1 MVAAVMFGTRWQS
14 RARRRAVFIQ
24 RKDAAMEGKSGT
36 SRGIGNE
43 SRRSFLAKTAAA
55 AGVGGLLAAST
66 AAAAGSMTRHN
77 LPKARVGPR
86 PDANETLRLAVI
98 GTGGMGTAHCHSF
111 MSLVKDG
118 KANAK
123 FVALADVCE
132 PRLMEAKKACEEKQ
146 GDSVDATMD
155 YREVLKRDD
164 IHGIV
169 IASPEHWHAKHAEDA
184 IAAGKDIYLEK
195 PMTLRLD
202 EALRLYEVSKANPDV
217 IVQVGT
223 QAIQM
228 PKYRE
233 ARKVVESGKIGTIT
247 MSQTSYCRNNKK
259 GEWLYYGIDDKW
271 EPGKNLD
278 WEQWCGPAG
287 SAPWNPEVYARWRRY
302 RKYSTGI
309 MGDLLVHVITPLM
322 VSLGKDVGWPV
333 RVTGTGS
340 HLVDKAMENHD
351 QVNLTIEFENGHV
364 MVVAGSTCNEVGLE
378 TMIRGHK
385 GNVYLGGR
393 HCVVR
398 PERIY
403 SDDFDTET
411 IECPDIG
418 NDQDV
423 HRLAWMNSLRTR
435 EHHEADVA
443 MGAKVMVMVDL
454 ATRSAWDGR
463 AYRFDPKTM
472 SASPA

>member
-1 MVAAVMFGTRWQS
+1 MDREMR
-14 RARRRAVFIQ
+14 
-24 RKDAAMEGKSGT
+24 EKSGV
-36 SRGIGNE
+36 GNQ
-43 SRRSFLAKTAAA
+43 SRRSFLARTAAA
-55 AGVGGLLAAST
+55 AGMAGLMASCASSGTLKIEGGAIPK
-66 AAAAGSMTRHN
+66 AAAR
-77 LPKARVGPR
+77 KR
-86 PDANETLRLAVI
+86 PGKDDVLRLAVI

-111 MSLVKDG
+111 MKLVKDG
-118 KANAK
+118 KERAQ

-132 PRLMEAKKACEEKQ
+132 PRLMEAKKACESGQ
-146 GDSVDATMD
+146 GTSVDAYMD
-155 YREVLKRDD
+155 YRQLLVRDD
-164 IHGIV
+164 IHGVI
-169 IASPEHWHAKHAEDA
+169 IASPEHWHARHAEEA
-184 IAAGKDIYLEK
+184 IASGFDVYLEK

-202 EALRLYEVSKANPDV
+202 EALRLYEVARANPDV

-259 GEWLYYGIDDKW
+259 GEWLYYGIDPKW

-287 SAPWNPEVYARWRRY
+287 SAPWDPEVYARWRRY

-309 MGDLLVHVITPLM
+309 IGDLLVHVITPLM
-322 VSLGKDVGWPV
+322 VSLGDDVGWPV
-333 RVTGTGS
+333 RVTCAGA

-351 QVNLTIEFENGHV
+351 QVNLTIEFENGHI

-385 GNVYLGGR
+385 GNIYLGGR

-403 SDDFDTET
+403 SDDFDSET

-423 HRLAWMNSLRTR
+423 HRLAWMDSLRTR
-435 EHHEADVA
+435 QKPEADVE

-454 ATRSAWDGR
+454 ATRSAWDGH
-463 AYRFDPKTM
+463 AYRFDPRSMRATRV
-472 SASPA
+472 